1 MKKLF
6 KEKENADRII
16 NSIKQGTEDSKLR
29 ENTSMELYQKM
40 QSPVTSE
47 IEKLGKK
54 MEEVSLPFTHN
65 LAIEEEPYQEPLA
78 IEERIQKT
86 YY

>member
-1 MKKLF
+1 MKKLL
-6 KEKENADRII
+6 KEKYADRII

-65 LAIEEEPYQEPLA
+65 LAIEEGSISVFLFF
-78 IEERIQKT
+78 
-86 YY
+86 